1 MCNGFTECNSY
12 TIQFIHI
19 EYLHIVYSHSC
30 ITITSNFIEIFQL
43 LNVSSNVLE
52 MKDKP
57 PPQKKRYIYYF
68 HLACGL
74 LIDGID
80 KKRKKNHH
88 ISLALSEIITS
99 RIELEHTQK

>member
-57 PPQKKRYIYYF
+57 PSPEKKV
-68 HLACGL
+68 HLLFPFSMWAT
-74 LIDGID
+74 
-80 KKRKKNHH
+80 N
-88 ISLALSEIITS
+88 
-99 RIELEHTQK
+99 